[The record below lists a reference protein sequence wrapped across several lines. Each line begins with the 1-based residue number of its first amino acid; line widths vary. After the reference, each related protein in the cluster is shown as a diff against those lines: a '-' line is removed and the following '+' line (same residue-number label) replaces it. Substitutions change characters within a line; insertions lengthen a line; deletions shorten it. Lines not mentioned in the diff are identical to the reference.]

1 MNCKKISEIEV
12 ASYFFFFLQSTR
24 STIYNIHKFVFVN
37 NTVWTSGVLL
47 LSLFFFRVCSELS
60 REYVKNSLLTQLSQF
75 FAVQADCIVHF
86 VVLTPLSCSLITLRM
101 QMGSP
106 SSCKFVFNQ
115 VNNNVRLL
123 INLLQF
129 MAVTV
134 LHSRNCM
141 PAQME
146 RLRRKMMISCFFEE
160 GC

>member
-12 ASYFFFFLQSTR
+12 ASYLFIFFLQSTR

-106 SSCKFVFNQ
+106 SSCKLVFNQ

-123 INLLQF
+123 IKFIVYGSYCITQQKLYACSDGKAEKKNDDF
-129 MAVTV
+129 M
-134 LHSRNCM
+134 L
-141 PAQME
+141 
-146 RLRRKMMISCFFEE
+146 F
-160 GC
+160 